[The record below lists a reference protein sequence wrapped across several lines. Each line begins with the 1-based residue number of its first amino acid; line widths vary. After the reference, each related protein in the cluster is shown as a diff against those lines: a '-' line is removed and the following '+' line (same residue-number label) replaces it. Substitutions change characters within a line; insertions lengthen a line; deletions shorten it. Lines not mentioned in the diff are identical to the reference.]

1 MFSRKQNAPE
11 DGRVAITVSEKAFLY
26 VRINIPSIPFRI
38 VSVMIFARERVDEAV
53 CNIHD
58 YISEAF
64 RCDFKLE
71 LIVAVARSIVS
82 HSLSG
87 AGITLLK
94 TVPLCEIDS
103 LQNMF

>member
-11 DGRVAITVSEKAFLY
+11 DGHIAITVSEKAFLY
-26 VRINIPSIPFRI
+26 VRVRPAAPTPFRI
-38 VSVMIFARERVDEAV
+38 VSAMIFARERVDGAV

-82 HSLSG
+82 RSLSRTE
-87 AGITLLK
+87 ITFAK
-94 TVPLCEIDS
+94 NCATV
-103 LQNMF
+103 